1 MKMFFISLV
10 LLILGI
16 SVFAEVPSRPRQ
28 IADPDDFLLL
38 PWGAIWLSEIDND
51 TVFKE
56 MAEMGFNT
64 TCFIKPDQVKYAKK
78 YGLKAIVQDDGLA
91 DSSIEDLSERYDKWG
106 RDLKEAI
113 GTEYLDSVYEVY
125 VRDEPKAEDNLL
137 KELKAKSDAVRKYI
151 GCKPY
156 INLFPDYA
164 SPQQLG
170 TDSYDEYLDY
180 YIKNCNLDYVSYDH
194 YAFSLGTA
202 PNIPGMTYNEGG
214 AGFNE
219 NGFYG
224 NLESVRKAAIR
235 NKVGFVNIIQSV
247 GALHWPTPDDYI
259 IHVQGW
265 STLAYGGRGLSYFTL
280 FTPNM
285 GNWRDAPYD
294 EYGFKSPV
302 WRYVTHMNYAI
313 NNISNIYKNLEN
325 INVYH
330 IGNVPKGCNDMSTA
344 KNIKNLGF
352 NPVNGTVNVLVGE
365 FVDKEGRQY
374 VIIVN
379 KDPKYS
385 VAISKIEFNRGT
397 EIRKVEDRSFGG
409 EIKPFGGEDVY
420 IMPGHGVML
429 FAE

>member
-1 MKMFFISLV
+1 MKI
-10 LLILGI
+10 LIAVFVVFLLGI
-16 SVFAEVPSRPRQ
+16 SAFAEVPSYPRQ

-38 PWGAIWLSEIDND
+38 PWGGVWLTEIDND
-51 TVFKE
+51 IIFKE

-91 DSSIEDLSERYDKWG
+91 DNSIEDLSERYDKWG
-106 RDLKEAI
+106 SNLKEAI
-113 GTEYLDSVYEVY
+113 GSEYLDCVYEVY
-125 VRDEPKAEDNLL
+125 VRDEPTANDDLM
-137 KELKAKSDAVRKYI
+137 KELSAKSDAVRKHI

-180 YIKNCNLDYVSYDH
+180 YVKNCNLDYISYDH

-224 NLESVRKAAIR
+224 NLETVRKAAIR

-265 STLAYGGRGLSYFTL
+265 STLAYGGKGLSYFTL

-313 NNISNIYKNLEN
+313 NNISNVYKNLEN
-325 INVYH
+325 INVFH
-330 IGNVPKGCNDMSTA
+330 IGNVPNGCNDMSSA
-344 KNIKNLGF
+344 KNIKNLDF
-352 NPVNGTVNVLVGE
+352 NLVNGTVNILVGE
-365 FVDKEGRQY
+365 FVDKEGKQY
-374 VIIVN
+374 AIIVN

-385 VAISKIEFNRGT
+385 IAIGKIEFNKGT
-397 EIRKVEDRSFGG
+397 NIKKVEDRSYGD

-420 IMPGHGVML
+420 IMPGHGVLL